1 MAFGV
6 YVHIPYCLQ
15 RCTYCDFATYEQ
27 SQIMPPDQYTDLILQ
42 EIELRARF
50 APQKK
55 LDTVYFGGGTP
66 SLISASHIV
75 TILEKLSSSGFVT
88 GPDTEITIEIN
99 PATVDPKK
107 MDIYLQHG
115 VNRFSVGAQTFNDS
129 LLKSVH
135 REHSAAQ
142 TKETLFL
149 LQGHQVNYSFDVLFA
164 LPGQSLEVL
173 NHDLEQVL
181 YYRPNHISPYC
192 LTVPEGH
199 VLSKNK
205 LTESLQLEMFEV
217 ISKTLKS
224 AGYIQYEISNFCL
237 PGFESKH
244 NSLYWDDEPYW
255 GIGLSAHSYFKE
267 KPWGVRFWNPNSI
280 GQYQELIK
288 ANQHVPVEHITDF
301 LSENSFEKLELH
313 QSITDFCH
321 TSLRRSKGLLKNDF
335 VAKYGN
341 DFFQKLQPILA
352 QQVEE
357 KLLIQDP
364 DKDRWFLSDSGILL
378 SNQVFA
384 ALTFLRNEVIP

>member
-27 SQIMPPDQYTDLILQ
+27 SQILPPDQYTDLVLQ
-42 EIELRARF
+42 EIEMRAPF

-66 SLISASHIV
+66 SLISASYIV
-75 TILEKLSSSGFVT
+75 AILEKLSSMGFVT

-99 PATVDPKK
+99 PATVDPQK
-107 MDIYLQHG
+107 MEIYLLHG
-115 VNRFSVGAQTFNDS
+115 VNRFSVGAQTFNDP

-135 REHSAAQ
+135 REHNAAQ
-142 TKETLFL
+142 TKETLSL
-149 LQGHQVNYSFDVLFA
+149 LQSHRVNYSFDVLFA
-164 LPGQSLEVL
+164 LPGQTLDIL
-173 NHDLEQVL
+173 KQDLQQVL
-181 YYRPNHISPYC
+181 HYRPNHVSPYC

-205 LTESLQLEMFEV
+205 LTESLQLEMFEL

-237 PGFESKH
+237 PGYESKH

-267 KPWGVRFWNPNSI
+267 KPWGTRFWNPNSI
-280 GQYQELIK
+280 GQYEALIK
-288 ANQHVPVEHITDF
+288 ANHIVKARQITDF
-301 LSENSFEKLELH
+301 CLENNFEKLELH
-313 QSITDFCH
+313 QSVTDYCH
-321 TSLRRSKGLLKNDF
+321 TSLRRNKGLLKADF
-335 VAKYGN
+335 VAKYGDN
-341 DFFQKLQPILA
+341 VFEKLLPILA

-364 DKDRWFLSDSGILL
+364 DKDRWFLSDSGIVL

-384 ALTFLRNEVIP
+384 ALTFLRNELVP